1 MDFVMKYM
9 FHIRF
14 ALIVIFIFS
23 SIMVIETKYAEVLLM
38 TFVIIFI
45 TLLYVLS
52 SIEKKFKSIDLSVFK
67 FYTAI
72 RFILIYVAFAAM
84 IFISYSPNLS
94 KESIYFVSVSVVFWV
109 INYYLEF
116 KEKKNLINQS
126 EEKEETFINR

>member
-1 MDFVMKYM
+1 MKYM